1 MIEEKTKNKKVK
13 EEFKKNLEKKI
24 EKELGKEML
33 KKVTILSSQ
42 DTLKE
47 INL

>member
-13 EEFKKNLEKKI
+13 EEFRKNLEKKI

-33 KKVTILSSQ
+33 KKVTIL
-42 DTLKE
+42 TWGVVC
-47 INL
+47 INQE